1 MFQDTQQGQFW
12 FSDKPEHP
20 VAGTLSIQDRGR
32 LRLTTTA
39 VENSSFD
46 GFLEFFKTYD
56 TPRTICGTTP
66 SGYVTLVEA
75 RSSGKKTQF
84 NPYLTESQHTWD
96 CSYALRSQSYEPT
109 PLEKEIT
116 SIEVH
121 IQFLPG
127 WAQDG
132 HNLQL
137 DWKNRTLSWPTK
149 WDCQT
154 SKWSLGEV
162 GLQYSSRI
170 SGPDPEGRWHRFEI
184 SVDASLIARF
194 DQPQSPDAVLDTVSS
209 LQSLVTIAMGEP
221 ASIEKI
227 LLTVV
232 KGATEHKVLFHY
244 SPTLWPVDPA
254 PKSSE
259 LFTFSQIRG
268 VKGIASWLDSL
279 RDQPHVIN
287 GLLIDR
293 FHRPAFVTDTTLHRL
308 LACEAYQRKLDN
320 TTRGRIKLE
329 DTLPRLNAA
338 EPEFLGWIGNWK
350 TWRATIAQIRS
361 DLIAHLQ
368 SYGKPYNDILTVATV
383 NEQLYAYLVARILA
397 QCNFPN
403 ELIKDVIARASS
415 EAVMHLPHNDK
426 GTASSPKDRLT
437 KND

>member
-12 FSDKPEHP
+12 FSDKPQHP

-56 TPRTICGTTP
+56 TPRTICGATP

-75 RSSGKKTQF
+75 RSSGHKTQF

-109 PLEKEIT
+109 PLDKEIT

-127 WAQDG
+127 WAHDQ

-137 DWKNRTLSWPTK
+137 DWQNGILSWPTK
-149 WDCQT
+149 WDSQT
-154 SKWSLGEV
+154 SNWSLGKV
-162 GLQYSSRI
+162 GLQYSGRI
-170 SGPDPEGRWHRFEI
+170 SGPDPESRRHRVDI
-184 SVDASLIARF
+184 SVDASLIVRF
-194 DQPQSPDAVLDTVSS
+194 DQPQCLDAVLDTVSS
-209 LQSLVTIAMGEP
+209 LQSLVTIAIGEP

-232 KGATEHKVLFHY
+232 KGTTEHKVLFHY
-244 SPTLWPVDPA
+244 SPTLSPVNPA
-254 PKSSE
+254 AKDSE
-259 LFTFSQIRG
+259 LFTFGQIRG
-268 VKGIASWLDSL
+268 VKGVASWLDSL

-293 FHRPAFVTDTTLHRL
+293 FHRPAFVTDTTMHLL
-308 LACEAYQRKLDN
+308 LACEAYQRQLEN
-320 TTRGRIKLE
+320 RTRSSIKLAE
-329 DTLPRLNAA
+329 TLPRLTAA
-338 EPEFLGWIGNWK
+338 EPEFLSWIGNWK
-350 TWRATIAQIRS
+350 TWISKIAQIRS
-361 DLIAHLQ
+361 DLLAHLQ

-383 NEQLYAYLVARILA
+383 NRQLYAYLVARILD
-397 QCNFPN
+397 QCNFPDD
-403 ELIKDVIARASS
+403 LIKDVIARASS
-415 EAVMHLPHNDK
+415 EAVMRLPRSE
-426 GTASSPKDRLT
+426 GTTPSPKDQLP

>member
-12 FSDKPEHP
+12 LSDKPEHP
-20 VAGTLSIQDRGR
+20 VAGTLTIEDSGT

-39 VENSSFD
+39 VQNNSLD
-46 GFLEFFKTYD
+46 IFLEFSNTD
-56 TPRTICGTTP
+56 HTPRTICGATP

-75 RSSGKKTQF
+75 RPSGKKRED
-84 NPYLTESQHTWD
+84 NPYLPQIQQTWD
-96 CSYALRSQSYEPT
+96 CSYALHSQSYEPT

-127 WAQDG
+127 WAQYG

-149 WDCQT
+149 WDSQT

-170 SGPDPEGRWHRFEI
+170 SGPDPEGRRHRFEI
-184 SVDASLIARF
+184 SVDASLIVRF
-194 DQPQSPDAVLDTVSS
+194 DQPQPRDAVLDTVNS

-232 KGATEHKVLFHY
+232 KEATEHLVLFHY
-244 SPTLWPVDPA
+244 SPILWPVNPA
-254 PKSSE
+254 NKESE

-268 VKGIASWLDSL
+268 VKGVASWLDSL

-293 FHRPAFVTDTTLHRL
+293 FHQPAFVTDTTLHRL

-320 TTRGRIKLE
+320 RTRGSIKLY

-350 TWRATIAQIRS
+350 TWRDTIVKIRS
-361 DLIAHLQ
+361 DLVAHLQ

-383 NEQLYAYLVARILA
+383 NRQLYAYLVARILA
-397 QCNFPN
+397 QCNFPDD
-403 ELIKDVIARASS
+403 LIKDVIARASS
-415 EAVMHLPHNDK
+415 EAVMYLPQSED
-426 GTASSPKDRLT
+426 TAPSA
-437 KND
+437 

>member
-12 FSDKPEHP
+12 LSDKPEHR
-20 VAGTLSIQDRGR
+20 VAGTLSIEERGR

-39 VENSSFD
+39 VENNSLD
-46 GFLEFFKTYD
+46 VFLEFFNTD
-56 TPRTICGTTP
+56 HTPRTICGATP

-75 RSSGKKTQF
+75 RSYGEKARLNRYLPETQKT
-84 NPYLTESQHTWD
+84 WG
-96 CSYALRSQSYEPT
+96 CRYALHSKSYEPT

-116 SIEVH
+116 SIEIH

-137 DWKNRTLSWPTK
+137 DRENGTLSWPTK
-149 WDCQT
+149 WDSQT
-154 SKWSLGEV
+154 SKWSLGEI
-162 GLQYSSRI
+162 GLQYSGRI
-170 SGPDPEGRWHRFEI
+170 SGPDPEGRRHRFEI
-184 SVDASLIARF
+184 SVDASLIVRF

-209 LQSLVTIAMGEP
+209 LQSLVAIAIGEP

-227 LLTVV
+227 LLTVA

-244 SPTLWPVDPA
+244 SPTLWPVNPA
-254 PKSSE
+254 TKDSE
-259 LFTFSQIRG
+259 LFTFSEIRG
-268 VKGIASWLDSL
+268 VKGVASWLDSL

-308 LACEAYQRKLDN
+308 LACEAYQRKLNNRTGDQIN
-320 TTRGRIKLE
+320 LN

-338 EPEFLGWIGNWK
+338 EPEFLGWIGDWE
-350 TWRATIAQIRS
+350 TWRSQIGQIRNN
-361 DLIAHLQ
+361 LVAHLQ
-368 SYGKPYNDILTVATV
+368 SYGNPYSDPLDVAKVND
-383 NEQLYAYLVARILA
+383 QLYAYLVARILA

-403 ELIKDVIARASS
+403 ELIKDVIAIASS
-415 EAVMHLPHNDK
+415 EAVMHRGRPAL
-426 GTASSPKDRLT
+426 R
-437 KND
+437 

>member
-39 VENSSFD
+39 VQNNSLD
-46 GFLEFFKTYD
+46 TFLEFSNTD
-56 TPRTICGTTP
+56 HTPRTICGATP

-84 NPYLTESQHTWD
+84 NPYLPQIQQTWD
-96 CSYALRSQSYEPT
+96 CSYALHSQSYEPT
-109 PLEKEIT
+109 PLEKDIT
-116 SIEVH
+116 SIEIH

-137 DWKNRTLSWPTK
+137 DWENGTLSWPTK
-149 WDCQT
+149 WDSQT

-162 GLQYSSRI
+162 GLQYSDRI
-170 SGPDPEGRWHRFEI
+170 SDPDPEDRRHRFGI
-184 SVDASLIARF
+184 SVDASLIVRF
-194 DQPQSPDAVLDTVSS
+194 DQPQPRDAVLDTVNS

-232 KGATEHKVLFHY
+232 KEATEHKVLFHY
-244 SPTLWPVDPA
+244 SPILWPVNPA
-254 PKSSE
+254 NKESE

-268 VKGIASWLDSL
+268 VKGVASWLDSL

-293 FHRPAFVTDTTLHRL
+293 FHQPAFVTDTTLHRL

-320 TTRGRIKLE
+320 RTRGSIKLYN
-329 DTLPRLNAA
+329 TLPRLNAA

-350 TWRATIAQIRS
+350 TWRDTIAKIRS
-361 DLIAHLQ
+361 DLVAHLQ

-383 NEQLYAYLVARILA
+383 NRQLYAYLVARILA
-397 QCNFPN
+397 QCNFPDD
-403 ELIKDVIARASS
+403 LIKDVIARASS
-415 EAVMHLPHNDK
+415 EAVMYLPQSED
-426 GTASSPKDRLT
+426 TAPSA
-437 KND
+437 